1 MKRIVRILLV
11 GLMMSTLVACGN
23 ANIPVNEE
31 GIKQEKKED
40 NYIAYGDSADSGNW
54 NIKIRD
60 VSEVSEVDKK
70 DGGKFTA
77 DGKFIN
83 TLLDMKNIS
92 QNPVSYSLTD
102 FKLKD
107 ISTGKTYVIEDIG
120 YEVAHELISEEKF
133 YKGNDEYITIM
144 DDVNPD
150 KSKIACISFE
160 VNEYLQLDNLVLVN
174 KNNGN
179 AGEGVQ
185 FKLK

>member
-1 MKRIVRILLV
+1 
-11 GLMMSTLVACGN
+11 
-23 ANIPVNEE
+23 
-31 GIKQEKKED
+31 
-40 NYIAYGDSADSGNW
+40 
-54 NIKIRD
+54 
-60 VSEVSEVDKK
+60 
-70 DGGKFTA
+70 
-77 DGKFIN
+77 
-83 TLLDMKNIS
+83 MKNIS